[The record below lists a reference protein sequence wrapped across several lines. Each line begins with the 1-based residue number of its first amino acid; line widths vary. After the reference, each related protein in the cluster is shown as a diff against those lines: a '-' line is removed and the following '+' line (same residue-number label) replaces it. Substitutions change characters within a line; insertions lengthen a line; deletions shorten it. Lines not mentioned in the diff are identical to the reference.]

1 MIDSKLKGKVLNDL
15 NRKKVQKIYELE
27 NNDYSNLT
35 FLTTANSFC
44 DFSRYRKALILFSD
58 IGNGKAKQITNA
70 EVDNIKLFFDAQEKV
85 LKFYGDYS
93 TWMNETRNCLTQ
105 GRSIKVKVSNTS
117 EDGLIEIRQIVYP
130 SYREKEISKKL

>member
-58 IGNGKAKQITNA
+58 IGNRKAKQITNA

-93 TWMNETRNCLTQ
+93 T
-105 GRSIKVKVSNTS
+105 
-117 EDGLIEIRQIVYP
+117 
-130 SYREKEISKKL
+130 